1 MFPGAVPVLA
11 YLLLHHTRPCRMGA
25 AGQGKTKTRPKRAG
39 KAARTGERTKTPAP
53 ASGRGQA
60 EKPAETE
67 KEIL

>member
-1 MFPGAVPVLA
+1 
-11 YLLLHHTRPCRMGA
+11 MGA
-25 AGQGKTKTRPKRAG
+25 AGQGKTKTRQKRAG
-39 KAARTGERTKTPAP
+39 KATRTGERIETPAP